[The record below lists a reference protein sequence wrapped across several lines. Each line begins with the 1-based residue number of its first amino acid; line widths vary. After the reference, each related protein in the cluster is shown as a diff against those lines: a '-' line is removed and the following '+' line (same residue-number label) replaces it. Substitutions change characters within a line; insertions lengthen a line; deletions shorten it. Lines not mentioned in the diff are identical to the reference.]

1 MLVFLFQWGLFT
13 TGAACLIVVFLS
25 SMCRGLEPNGVC
37 MLRTSSDP
45 GTAPLLGDGGH
56 ITTPLSVTSSCQL
69 IFTPAVLETAA
80 LIKGLFSLEQQPT
93 VIHAVNLTES

>member
-1 MLVFLFQWGLFT
+1 MLVFLFHWGLFT
-13 TGAACLIVVFLS
+13 TGAVCLVVVVLS

-45 GTAPLLGDGGH
+45 GIAPLLGDGGH
-56 ITTPLSVTSSCQL
+56 ITTPVSVTSSCQL

-80 LIKGLFSLEQQPT
+80 LIKGFFFLNKSLQ
-93 VIHAVNLTES
+93 